1 MAATDY
7 AQLNKI
13 DSTDSLTFISKNK
26 KSKTI
31 EKNSTLTNFFR
42 NYILYILEK
51 DRKNQNPVF
60 LYFDENIID
69 KFVFGVIARPVS
81 IGLAGE
87 SASGKSTFVHDII
100 TSIINYQT
108 ENNLS
113 HLVTRLNADDY
124 YYDRSEDV
132 KKAGGFEN
140 FAQSYDF
147 DVPDAIELSLL
158 KEHIEKLMLGQS
170 VFLPK
175 YSMDD
180 KAVRTE
186 NHKLVNPCKFII
198 SEGLFN
204 LNEDINYIFDLK
216 IYVDIS
222 NSKQKMRWFKRASE
236 RYLTGEAAVK
246 TYNNV
251 IKNAQTHV
259 KPTMRFADIIING
272 NADRESYINIINK
285 FIELSELANLCIY

>member
-7 AQLNKI
+7 AQINKI
-13 DSTDSLTFISKNK
+13 DSIDSLTFISKNK
-26 KSKTI
+26 TI
-31 EKNSTLTNFFR
+31 EKSSNLNNFLK

-69 KFVFGVIARPVS
+69 KFIMFISGAAARPLS
-81 IGLAGE
+81 IGVAGE
-87 SASGKSTFVHDII
+87 SASGKSTFVQDMIAAII
-100 TSIINYQT
+100 DYQA
-108 ENNLS
+108 EKNLS
-113 HLVTRLNADDY
+113 HLVIRVNADDY
-124 YYDRSEDV
+124 YYDRSEEV
-132 KKAGGFEN
+132 IQAGSFEN
-140 FAQSYDF
+140 FAQNYDF
-147 DVPDAIELSLL
+147 DVPDAIELTLL
-158 KEHIEKLMLGQS
+158 KDHIEKLMQGES

-180 KAVRTE
+180 KAIRTE
-186 NHKLVNPCKFII
+186 NHRLANPCKFII

-204 LNEDINYIFDLK
+204 LNKQINDIFDLK

-236 RYLTGEAAVK
+236 RYLTGEAATK
-246 TYNNV
+246 TYNN
-251 IKNAQTHV
+251 IIENAQTHV

-272 NADRESYINIINK
+272 DAQRDKYISIINK
-285 FIELSELANLCIY
+285 VIEVTELARI